1 MISLIEEKLD
11 KILLENGLYD
21 TDENVQTQ
29 LLSEMNSLL
38 FIELVVS
45 IETTFDVGIPDEY
58 LLLAHFRS
66 RNNIIRIIQES
77 VRRNIES

>member
-38 FIELVVS
+38 FIELV
-45 IETTFDVGIPDEY
+45 
-58 LLLAHFRS
+58 
-66 RNNIIRIIQES
+66 
-77 VRRNIES
+77 